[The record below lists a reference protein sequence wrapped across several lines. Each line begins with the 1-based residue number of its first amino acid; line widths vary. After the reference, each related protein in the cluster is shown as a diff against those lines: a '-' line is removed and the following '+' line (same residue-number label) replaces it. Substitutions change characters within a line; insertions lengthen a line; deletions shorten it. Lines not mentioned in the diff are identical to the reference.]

1 MIPLLRYLLGAGL
14 ILALHAGAEEPLRR
28 YLYAATPDGAQF
40 ETGSGEG
47 LLVFDIDHGFKLV
60 RRIGGLSLQTG
71 TRGLTGCTATHSLYY
86 STTGQGMGRLD
97 LETDKVIFTRS
108 GNARAADPRE
118 LARKFADHGKMCQ
131 VAPDAAG
138 ALEAAERG

>member
-47 LLVFDIDHGFKLV
+47 LLVSNWFGES
-60 RRIGGLSLQTG
+60 GA
-71 TRGLTGCTATHSLYY
+71 C
-86 STTGQGMGRLD
+86 
-97 LETDKVIFTRS
+97 RS
-108 GNARAADPRE
+108 KP
-118 LARKFADHGKMCQ
+118 
-131 VAPDAAG
+131 APAG
-138 ALEAAERG
+138 